1 MPVTDG
7 LSKRS
12 DVVDAMSAY
21 VSQTS
26 RFERP
31 PLGAKP
37 PLRTTKSLPCW
48 LHRVDVVIP
57 PTTGPAEPPY
67 SSQKNANSETG

>member
-31 PLGAKP
+31 PLGAKL
-37 PLRTTKSLPCW
+37 PLCICL
-48 LHRVDVVIP
+48 
-57 PTTGPAEPPY
+57 
-67 SSQKNANSETG
+67 ET

>member
-31 PLGAKP
+31 PLGA
-37 PLRTTKSLPCW
+37 
-48 LHRVDVVIP
+48 
-57 PTTGPAEPPY
+57 
-67 SSQKNANSETG
+67 